1 MKLAKSILEQG
12 ELINTENSQNKELVF
27 GSRGPCR
34 EWETLTRLA
43 FTITRMYPVALCSLH
58 PVLLPDDVHSSFSI
72 AWILP
77 PSFKIFFFFFGCA
90 VCMWD
95 LSSLTWIEPVSPAVE
110 VCVLT
115 TGPPRK
121 SLPSSFPFPNPP
133 LTWGSKQRKHRK
145 NDAPNYQT
153 LMEYSLQMRFLKRHF
168 KCSGDLSTNIN
179 VLVSRK

>member
-58 PVLLPDDVHSSFSI
+58 PVLLPDDAHSSFSI

-77 PSFKIFFFFFGCA
+77 PSFKIFFFFGCA

>member
-1 MKLAKSILEQG
+1 MG
-12 ELINTENSQNKELVF
+12 NTHKTCLHHNKNVPCSPLFTSPSSVAWWCTQLLFNSLN
-27 GSRGPCR
+27 S
-34 EWETLTRLA
+34 A
-43 FTITRMYPVALCSLH
+43 SLFQ
-58 PVLLPDDVHSSFSI
+58 DF
-72 AWILP
+72 
-77 PSFKIFFFFFGCA
+77 FFFFFGSA

-121 SLPSSFPFPNPP
+121 PLPSSFPFPNPP
-133 LTWGSKQRKHRK
+133 LMWGSKQRKHRK

>member
-1 MKLAKSILEQG
+1 MG
-12 ELINTENSQNKELVF
+12 NTHKTCLHHNKNVPCSPLFTSPGSVAWWCTQLLFNSLN
-27 GSRGPCR
+27 S
-34 EWETLTRLA
+34 A
-43 FTITRMYPVALCSLH
+43 SLFQ
-58 PVLLPDDVHSSFSI
+58 D
-72 AWILP
+72 
-77 PSFKIFFFFFGCA
+77 FFFFGCA